1 MPAALPTP
9 LYRTA
14 QVREI
19 ENAAIHRHGVSARL
33 LMERAGRAAWD
44 AFRPAWPNAER
55 VAVVCG
61 AGNNGGDGYVFAQ
74 LALEHGCKVQ
84 VLALAAQD
92 ALRGEAL
99 AAADAVLRRG
109 VAPQPVSASG
119 LDGADV
125 IIDAV
130 FGIGLDRDVEGRWRA
145 AIEAMN
151 ACGRPILAMDV
162 PSGLDADTGRVMG
175 AAVHASLTVTFLGLK
190 TGLYGGSGPDCT
202 GRILFSD
209 LDVPNGV
216 YHGVEAAAYRIDLG
230 QVRDGLRRRQRTA
243 HKGDFGHV
251 LVIGGDHGFAGAARL
266 AAEAAARI
274 GSGLVSVA
282 TRPEHAMAISAARPE
297 LMAHGIASAS
307 QLGPL
312 LERASVVA
320 IGPGIG
326 QSDWAQGLFGR
337 VLETRLP
344 LVVDADALNLLARD
358 PCRRADWIITPHP
371 GEAARLLDCSTAEVQ
386 ADRLRAAQA
395 LQARFDGIAVLK
407 GCGTVI
413 ADGGGPP
420 ALCSQGNPGMA
431 SGGTGDVLCGAIAG
445 LRAQGLDAAL
455 AARLGVCLH
464 AAAGD
469 ACAVEGER
477 GLLASDLIAGMRR
490 FANP

>member
-1 MPAALPTP
+1 ML
-9 LYRTA
+9 
-14 QVREI
+14 
-19 ENAAIHRHGVSARL
+19 N
-33 LMERAGRAAWD
+33 
-44 AFRPAWPNAER
+44 
-55 VAVVCG
+55 
-61 AGNNGGDGYVFAQ
+61 
-74 LALEHGCKVQ
+74 
-84 VLALAAQD
+84 
-92 ALRGEAL
+92 
-99 AAADAVLRRG
+99 
-109 VAPQPVSASG
+109 
-119 LDGADV
+119 
-125 IIDAV
+125 
-130 FGIGLDRDVEGRWRA
+130 
-145 AIEAMN
+145 
-151 ACGRPILAMDV
+151 
-162 PSGLDADTGRVMG
+162 
-175 AAVHASLTVTFLGLK
+175 GLK
-190 TGLYGGSGPDCT
+190 IIKFT
-202 GRILFSD
+202 
-209 LDVPNGV
+209 
-216 YHGVEAAAYRIDLG
+216 
-230 QVRDGLRRRQRTA
+230 
-243 HKGDFGHV
+243 
-251 LVIGGDHGFAGAARL
+251 
-266 AAEAAARI
+266 
-274 GSGLVSVA
+274 
-282 TRPEHAMAISAARPE
+282 RPE

-477 GLLASDLIAGMRR
+477 GMLASDLIAGMRR